1 MENYLLVYK
10 ICNFFFTTSVMY
22 LELFML
28 YIGWKFGNGQI
39 VLKCWI
45 SKFLHLFCFFL
56 FGQEKPVKLMER
68 SIYSAKYCFVENH
81 FKRFVWLKQQEL
93 EKSITMYQFPYI
105 WFTIEFQN
113 VHSKWFL
120 FVVVWCQA
128 WSM

>member
-10 ICNFFFTTSVMY
+10 ILIFFFTTSVMY

-45 SKFLHLFCFFL
+45 SKFLHLFFFL
-56 FGQEKPVKLMER
+56 FGQDKPVKLMER